1 MYRLLLALL
10 FVICLWPGQAL
21 AETKI
26 GLVDGDQLFD
36 DYQNAQNATQ
46 KISNLQDE
54 LRDLITDSEKVYS
67 EFEKQKKSEAEKLTK
82 QKELQSR
89 IDLKAKETKKA
100 VEALSKGVEQ
110 EILQAIK
117 SVALKKGLEAVIDK
131 RAVLYGGTDVTSSV
145 LEELKKKAPLA
156 KEPGTKEEDKETN

>member
-21 AETKI
+21 AEMKI
-26 GLVDGDQLFD
+26 GLVDGDKLFD
-36 DYQNAQNATQ
+36 DYQSAQNATQ
-46 KISNLQDE
+46 KISDLQDE
-54 LRDLITDSEKVYS
+54 LRDLITESEKVYS

-82 QKELQSR
+82 QKELQSK

-100 VEALSKGVEQ
+100 VEILSKGVEQ

-117 SVALKKGLEAVIDK
+117 SVALKKGLETVIDK
-131 RAVLYGGTDVTSSV
+131 RAVLTEV
-145 LEELKKKAPLA
+145 LILHNLCLM
-156 KEPGTKEEDKETN
+156 N